1 LQNAATRLD
10 VVKSLQKLYESEEY
24 ISNLR
29 HFTERFL
36 SRFIEMATSDA
47 DRGVRVATIVLL
59 DNLRQRELLE
69 GEDIDNISL
78 MIFDPESRIRRAV
91 AGIFGSNVEV
101 VYEET
106 LEGIGGNVEKVEETL
121 GNDKESADGVPYTW
135 LKFNAL
141 VKELTKFDGLVEEV
155 EKKGQDGE
163 SDKFPFKGFEFGEV
177 ESRIAM
183 AASAIIPEMEEL
195 QVFHQSSLI

>member
-1 LQNAATRLD
+1 
-10 VVKSLQKLYESEEY
+10 VKSLQKLYESEEY

-59 DNLRQRELLE
+59 ENLRQQDLLE
-69 GEDIDNISL
+69 GEDTDKISL

-91 AGIFGSNVEV
+91 AGIFASNVEA

-106 LEGIGGNVEKVEETL
+106 LEGIGGNVETVENAL
-121 GNDKESADGVPYTW
+121 GDDKDVVDGVPYTW
-135 LKFNAL
+135 LKYNAL
-141 VKELTKFDGLVEEV
+141 VKVLTKFDGLVEEAQK
-155 EKKGQDGE
+155 EGKDAE
-163 SDKFPFKGFEFGEV
+163 PEKFPFKGFEFGEV

-183 AASAIIPEMEEL
+183 AASALIPEMQEL
-195 QVFHQSSLI
+195 QVFSSKGFSSDVTGLG